1 MEGTQKP
8 KHFTTPGDH
17 VGLGVLSLQE
27 QRQKEQQVEANVLW
41 GHTRDESSWKEW
53 TGGLARYFLRFR
65 RGDNILVDFN
75 TPPWIW
81 LIMSHSQNQEKWE
94 KTTFQILREDH
105 IPDAQRRPHSRSP
118 EKTTF
123 QILKTMFQIPDPQ
136 RRTSSRSSE
145 KTMFQILKTMFQ
157 IPDPQRRPY
166 SKSSEKTTFQIFKE
180 DHVPELQRRSRS
192 RYVNSIGFESTF
204 FLNSRTHRPL

>member
-1 MEGTQKP
+1 MASHQFSENQPKPQNKLRIGSFRSYWDFGKTQELQVSCSPATPSPTLVCQQFTGMEGTQKP

-53 TGGLARYFLRFR
+53 IGGLARYFLRFR

-75 TPPWIW
+75 TPPCIW

-123 QILKTMFQIPDPQ
+123 QILKTMFQIPNLQ
-136 RRTSSRSSE
+136 RRPHSRSSM
-145 KTMFQILKTMFQ
+145 KTMFQIFR
-157 IPDPQRRPY
+157 D
-166 SKSSEKTTFQIFKE
+166 
-180 DHVPELQRRSRS
+180 DHVP
-192 RYVNSIGFESTF
+192 GM
-204 FLNSRTHRPL
+204 